1 MDEIRMYTKE
11 EVAKMTNNDATD
23 LINEL
28 VINCNFQNHKNIEQ
42 EHELEE
48 YRNKLD
54 KKEDYIGRLQMQIT
68 DMQEEIQKLKAELN
82 SPIGYL
88 DLDSLDKQR
97 ELERLK
103 NLLKGKDY
111 TIEQQLKVIDCYR
124 KEIDNQKE
132 EIRELKE
139 KLNKDEQN
147 TMDDAPMNF
156 VLDGS
161 NSSYSEYAKHLMRKY
176 EALTDSGFSHDDAMS
191 LIPMWDDADFEEF
204 KKGN

>member
-1 MDEIRMYTKE
+1 MTEYRAYSRE
-11 EVAKMTNNDATD
+11 ELAQMPFGEVVDY
-23 LINEL
+23 INEL
-28 VINCNFQNHKNIEQ
+28 WDEIV
-42 EHELEE
+42 ELKRALEG
-48 YRNKLD
+48 YHNKLD

-88 DLDSLDKQR
+88 DLDSLDKQN

-111 TIEQQLKVIDCYR
+111 TIEQQLKIIDCYR

-139 KLNKDEQN
+139 KLDKDEPD
-147 TMDDAPMNF
+147 TIGYAPVNF
-156 VLDGS
+156 VLEDS

-191 LIPMWDDADFEEF
+191 LIPLWDDADFEEF

>member
-1 MDEIRMYTKE
+1 MAEIRLYTREELKDTIEHQKDEI
-11 EVAKMTNNDATD
+11 V
-23 LINEL
+23 
-28 VINCNFQNHKNIEQ
+28 
-42 EHELEE
+42 
-48 YRNKLD
+48 
-54 KKEDYIGRLQMQIT
+54 
-68 DMQEEIQKLKAELN
+68 KLKNLLFEKNRAIEKQCNKIDDMKTEIDHLTEKLN

-88 DLDSLDKQR
+88 DLDLVDKQN

-103 NLLKGKDY
+103 NLLKGKAY

-124 KEIDNQKE
+124 KENDNQKK

-139 KLNKDEQN
+139 KLNKDERD
-147 TMDDAPMNF
+147 TMGYAPMNF

-191 LIPMWDDADFEEF
+191 LIPLWDDTDFEEF

>member
-11 EVAKMTNNDATD
+11 ELKDIIEEQKDEIV
-23 LINEL
+23 EL
-28 VINCNFQNHKNIEQ
+28 KRA
-42 EHELEE
+42 LEE

-68 DMQEEIQKLKAELN
+68 DMQEEIQKLKAKLN

-88 DLDSLDKQR
+88 DLDLVDKQN
-97 ELERLK
+97 EIERLK

-111 TIEQQLKVIDCYR
+111 TIEQQLKVIDYYR
-124 KEIDNQKE
+124 KK

-139 KLNKDEQN
+139 KLNKDEQD
-147 TMDDAPMNF
+147 TMDDAPVNF
-156 VLDGS
+156 VLEDS
-161 NSSYSEYAKHLMRKY
+161 NGSYSEYAIHLMRKY
-176 EALTDSGFSHDDAMS
+176 EALTDAGFSHDDAMS